1 MPAAI
6 LAKIMAT
13 IESRAIDQ
21 KRRRLRRRLA
31 ALQGALA
38 RAQGELAAVGTGES
52 LPGLHLLVEVAGLRG
67 LVSDALVVEVVRLVE
82 CVPLPGMPRHVLGSF
97 LHRGRPALA
106 VDLASV
112 LGSDREPPLDAHVVV
127 LAGARPL
134 GVVVDAVSAMVDSP
148 LLVADGSDDPSLARW
163 RGAGLVTGLCRVGH
177 AVVPLLGFGPLLDL
191 VGEVR

>member
-1 MPAAI
+1 
-6 LAKIMAT
+6 MAT

-31 ALQGALA
+31 ALQSALA
-38 RAQGELAAVGTGES
+38 RAQGELAAAGVGES
-52 LPGLHLLVEVAGLRG
+52 LPGLHLVVEVAGLRG
-67 LVSDALVVEVVRLVE
+67 LVSDALVVEVVRLVA
-82 CVPLPGMPRHVLGSF
+82 CLPLPGMPRHVLGSF

-148 LLVADGSDDPSLARW
+148 LLVADGSDDPSLALW

-177 AVVPLLGFGPLLDL
+177 AIVPLLGFGPLLDL
-191 VGEVR
+191 IGEVR